1 MDRLPWPTS
10 VDPIQKS
17 EKVTGPR
24 RLTHLQRVLCAVI
37 DIIEATHHKFHA
49 LVKTSLVKPIQVG
62 KMNLKP
68 TQTAFAERFCFCK
81 LQKATGQVIANVT
94 QMRGNG
100 VRASTEIDVMR

>member
-1 MDRLPWPTS
+1 
-10 VDPIQKS
+10 
-17 EKVTGPR
+17 
-24 RLTHLQRVLCAVI
+24 
-37 DIIEATHHKFHA
+37 
-49 LVKTSLVKPIQVG
+49 
-62 KMNLKP
+62 MNLKP